1 MEKRKEEEIQSEW
14 NRNCFSL
21 YLSLRGLEKQESE
34 DLFFKFLKEK
44 MGIKRKFLDTAFK
57 LVLSS

>member
-1 MEKRKEEEIQSEW
+1 VKW